1 MQNAKAAFD
10 SCQLYLPGEMR
21 IMFLEGSNPF
31 SFYSSGYE
39 FTYMINDCCC
49 DNDGY
54 NYDDVSPANKTA
66 KYIFISFDWKN
77 KLMKEMN
84 ID

>member
-1 MQNAKAAFD
+1 MWRND
-10 SCQLYLPGEMR
+10 SGKDESK
-21 IMFLEGSNPF
+21 MFLEGRNPF

-39 FTYMINDCCC
+39 FTYMRVDCCC

-54 NYDDVSPANKTA
+54 DDDDVSPANKRRA
-66 KYIFISFDWKN
+66 KSILISFDLKN
-77 KLMKEMN
+77 KLMKKMN